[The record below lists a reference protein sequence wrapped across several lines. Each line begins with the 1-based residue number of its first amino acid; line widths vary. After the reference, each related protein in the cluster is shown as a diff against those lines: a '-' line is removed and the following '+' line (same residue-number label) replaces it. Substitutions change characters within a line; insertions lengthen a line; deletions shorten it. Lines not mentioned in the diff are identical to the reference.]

1 MKKETVSRFNEKLM
15 TSNDLALL
23 KGKESKYLMNSL
35 YRRWKEDFTDED
47 TGEVVTIERKEL
59 IISKGEELNDENF
72 QTIDFFIKS
81 GELNIKDVR
90 LSSIQRT
97 ADAVLGN
104 STIWTA
110 AVEISR
116 KKRTFYLY
124 ANSIDVAR
132 EIITDYIEQNYI
144 GFYEI
149 KSLKEQQYFT
159 LVSLAKKNSDEE
171 QNKFYQIE
179 VEIMVNKESY
189 PMRFLVKAPN
199 AEEAKV
205 LSEAFYETYMRVAD
219 DDKELP
225 PYTMTLLSA
234 KTLNVEAVID
244 HQFCKEYIDKSKE
257 TL

>member
-1 MKKETVSRFNEKLM
+1 MKKETVSRFNEVILT
-15 TSNDLALL
+15 TSDLNAL
-23 KGKESKYLMNSL
+23 KGKYLTENL
-35 YRRWKEDFTDED
+35 YRRW
-47 TGEVVTIERKEL
+47 
-59 IISKGEELNDENF
+59 EEK
-72 QTIDFFIKS
+72 FI
-81 GELNIKDVR
+81 
-90 LSSIQRT
+90 
-97 ADAVLGN
+97 
-104 STIWTA
+104 
-110 AVEISR
+110 
-116 KKRTFYLY
+116 
-124 ANSIDVAR
+124 
-132 EIITDYIEQNYI
+132 
-144 GFYEI
+144 
-149 KSLKEQQYFT
+149 
-159 LVSLAKKNSDEE
+159 DEE

-219 DDKELP
+219 EDKELP

>member
-1 MKKETVSRFNEKLM
+1 MKKETVSRFNEKIM
-15 TSNDLALL
+15 TSNDLSLL
-23 KGKESKYLMNSL
+23 KDKESKYLMNSL
-35 YRRWKEDFTDED
+35 YRRWEEDFTDKD
-47 TGEVVTIERKEL
+47 TGEIVTIERKEL

-81 GELNIKDVR
+81 GELNIEDVR

-104 STIWTA
+104 STIWIA
-110 AVEISR
+110 VVEISR

-132 EIITDYIEQNYI
+132 IIITDYIEQNYI

-159 LVSLAKKNSDEE
+159 LVSLSKKNSDEE
-171 QNKFYQIE
+171 QNKFYQI
-179 VEIMVNKESY
+179 EIMVNKESY

-219 DDKELP
+219 EDKELP

>member
-1 MKKETVSRFNEKLM
+1 MKKETVSRFNEETFT
-15 TSNDLALL
+15 TSDLTAL
-23 KGKESKYLMNSL
+23 KGKYLTENL
-35 YRRWKEDFTDED
+35 YRRWEEKFIDED
-47 TGEVVTIERKEL
+47 TGELVPIERRE
-59 IISKGEELNDENF
+59 IILYQGEELTDDNL
-72 QTIDFFIKS
+72 QTIKFFMDS
-81 GELNIKDVR
+81 GELKEVSVSNLQRSAR
-90 LSSIQRT
+90 LVGGS
-97 ADAVLGN
+97 A
-104 STIWTA
+104 TIWTA
-110 AVEISR
+110 VVDDND

-124 ANSIDVAR
+124 ANSAIVAQQ
-132 EIITDYIEQNYI
+132 IITDYVEQHYK
-144 GFYEI
+144 GTFEI

-219 DDKELP
+219 EDKELP

>member
-1 MKKETVSRFNEKLM
+1 MKKETVSRFNEETFT
-15 TSNDLALL
+15 TSDLTAL
-23 KGKESKYLMNSL
+23 KGKYLTENL
-35 YRRWKEDFTDED
+35 YRRWEEKFIDED
-47 TGEVVTIERKEL
+47 TGELVPIERRDDNL
-59 IISKGEELNDENF
+59 
-72 QTIDFFIKS
+72 QTIKFFMDS
-81 GELNIKDVR
+81 GELKEVSVSNLQRSAR
-90 LSSIQRT
+90 LVGGS
-97 ADAVLGN
+97 A
-104 STIWTA
+104 TIWTA
-110 AVEISR
+110 VVDDND

-124 ANSIDVAR
+124 ANSATVAQQ
-132 EIITDYIEQNYI
+132 IITDYVEQHYK
-144 GFYEI
+144 GTFEI

-219 DDKELP
+219 KDKELP